1 MDSKT
6 TGKKSLSEVK
16 NAEKKENY
24 EFQNIIWS
32 KVIRFAQLFLFYF
45 IFFTRFVF
53 IFAQ

>member
-16 NAEKKENY
+16 NAEKEEND

-32 KVIRFAQLFLFYF
+32 KVIRFAWLF
-45 IFFTRFVF
+45 
-53 IFAQ
+53 